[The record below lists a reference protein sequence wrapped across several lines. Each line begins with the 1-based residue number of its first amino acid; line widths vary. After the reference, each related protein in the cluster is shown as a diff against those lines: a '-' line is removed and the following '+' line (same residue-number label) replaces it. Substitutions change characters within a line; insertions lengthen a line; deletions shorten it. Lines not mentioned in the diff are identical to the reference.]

1 MKKDITSYI
10 QYCNE
15 SDKGHIRYMV
25 FKTKAG
31 KDLNASGLLLQ
42 LATKVSEKVLDTA
55 IKDEGKLFE
64 GLDKKDIYTGDPEE
78 EDIDPS
84 KLIFVTETDIYKRL
98 KTNFETFKTLKGEDL
113 IKPVYDS
120 KVTDPAL
127 EHKHIHP

>member
-1 MKKDITSYI
+1 
-10 QYCNE
+10 
-15 SDKGHIRYMV
+15 MV

-42 LATKVSEKVLDTA
+42 LATKVSETVLTTA
-55 IKDEGKLFE
+55 IKDDGKLFE
-64 GLDKKDIYTGDPEE
+64 GLDEKDIYTGDPEE